1 MPDFS
6 SIYFLWPLMLWACAL
21 VPALALVYVLKT
33 KKRPPILLGLGLLL
47 LCIALARP
55 QTVLMTPVRD
65 ATVMLVMDTSGSMRA
80 KDLQPSRIEAAQ
92 KAAQQFIEDKPRS
105 LRVGLVTVA
114 GTAALAQAPTDD
126 RDVLLKAIDYLP
138 LQYGSAL
145 GTGILVSL
153 EALLPGAGIDA
164 QKIINESD
172 VAGGAKNSAN
182 SGQSLD
188 EKKTAGNT
196 AKPSTSQGR
205 QMAIVLMSDGQSN
218 MGPELKQM
226 ADLAAQ
232 HQVKI
237 YTVGIGTT
245 EGDVVQMQGRSMRV
259 KLEDEALKKVSA
271 ITQGDYFK
279 ADSAQAL
286 KSVYDKLG
294 HRLRFEKQAMSEVS
308 AHVSILGLLLG
319 LGQRPS
325 AALSGWE
332 KSSKVCIR
340 AWVWASVGMPP
351 MAPAPVTDNAAA
363 ALAKT
368 MALDKDSPRAKAAAK
383 VPVKVSPAPM
393 LSTTAM
399 V

>member
-1 MPDFS
+1 VPDFS
-6 SIYFLWPLMLWACAL
+6 SIYFLWPMLLWACAL
-21 VPALALVYVLKT
+21 VPGLALVYVLKT
-33 KKRPPILLGLGLLL
+33 KKRPPIVLGLGLLL
-47 LCIALARP
+47 LCVSLARP

-80 KDLQPSRIEAAQ
+80 KDLQPSRIEVAQ
-92 KAAQQFIEDKPRS
+92 KAAQQFLEDKPRR

-114 GTAALAQAPTDD
+114 GTAALAQAPTED

-164 QKIINESD
+164 QKIINES
-172 VAGGAKNSAN
+172 AETGGAKNQTN

-188 EKKTAGNT
+188 DKKAGPNT
-196 AKPSTSQGR
+196 ANPSTGQSR

-226 ADLAAQ
+226 ADLAAT

-245 EGDVVQMQGRSMRV
+245 EGDVVQIQGRSMRV

-271 ITQGDYFK
+271 ITQGEYFK
-279 ADSAQAL
+279 ADSPQAL
-286 KSVYDKLG
+286 KGIYNKLG
-294 HRLRFEKQAMSEVS
+294 HRLRFEKRAMSEVT
-308 AHVSILGLLLG
+308 AHVSILGLLLV
-319 LGQRPS
+319 L
-325 AALSGWE
+325 
-332 KSSKVCIR
+332 
-340 AWVWASVGMPP
+340 ASVARSFVRMG
-351 MAPAPVTDNAAA
+351 
-363 ALAKT
+363 KII
-368 MALDKDSPRAKAAAK
+368 
-383 VPVKVSPAPM
+383 
-393 LSTTAM
+393 
-399 V
+399 

>member
-1 MPDFS
+1 ML
-6 SIYFLWPLMLWACAL
+6 LWSCAL
-21 VPALALVYVLKT
+21 VPALALVYSLKT
-33 KKRPPILLGLGLLL
+33 RKKPPVALGLGLLL

-55 QTVLMTPVRD
+55 QTVLMTPIRD

-80 KDLQPSRIEAAQ
+80 KDLQPSRIEVAQ
-92 KAAQQFIEDKPRS
+92 KAAQQFIEDKPRR

-114 GTAALAQAPTDD
+114 GTAALAQAPTED
-126 RDVLLKAIDYLP
+126 RDALLKAIEYLP

-164 QKIINESD
+164 QKIINES
-172 VAGGAKNSAN
+172 AETGGAKNQTQ

-188 EKKTAGNT
+188 DQKA
-196 AKPSTSQGR
+196 AAHAASPSTGQGR
-205 QMAIVLMSDGQSN
+205 QMAIVLISDGQSN

-226 ADLAAQ
+226 ADLAAT

-271 ITQGDYFK
+271 ITHGEYFK

-286 KSVYDKLG
+286 KSIYNQLG
-294 HRLRFEKQAMSEVS
+294 HRLRFEKRAMSEIT
-308 AHVSILGLLLG
+308 AHVAILGLLLV
-319 LGQRPS
+319 L
-325 AALSGWE
+325 
-332 KSSKVCIR
+332 
-340 AWVWASVGMPP
+340 ASVARSFVRMG
-351 MAPAPVTDNAAA
+351 
-363 ALAKT
+363 KII
-368 MALDKDSPRAKAAAK
+368 
-383 VPVKVSPAPM
+383 
-393 LSTTAM
+393 
-399 V
+399 

>member
-6 SIYFLWPLMLWACAL
+6 SIYFLWPMMLWTCTL
-21 VPALALVYVLKT
+21 VAALAIIYSLKT
-33 KKRPPILLGLGLLL
+33 RKRPPIVLGLGLLL
-47 LCIALARP
+47 LCISLARP

-65 ATVMLVMDTSGSMRA
+65 ATVILVMDTSGSMRA
-80 KDLQPSRIEAAQ
+80 KDLQPSRIEVAQ
-92 KAAQQFIEDKPRS
+92 KAAQQFIEDKPRR

-114 GTAALAQAPTDD
+114 GTAALAQAPTED

-164 QKIINESD
+164 QKIINESAE
-172 VAGGAKNSAN
+172 AGGTINKTS

-188 EKKTAGNT
+188 GKNT
-196 AKPSTSQGR
+196 APNTASQSTGQGR

-226 ADLAAQ
+226 ADLAAT

-271 ITQGDYFK
+271 ITQGEYFK

-286 KSVYDKLG
+286 KSIYNKLG
-294 HRLRFEKQAMSEVS
+294 HRLRFEKRAMSELT
-308 AHVSILGLLLG
+308 AHVSILGLLLV
-319 LGQRPS
+319 L
-325 AALSGWE
+325 
-332 KSSKVCIR
+332 
-340 AWVWASVGMPP
+340 ASVARSFVRMG
-351 MAPAPVTDNAAA
+351 
-363 ALAKT
+363 KII
-368 MALDKDSPRAKAAAK
+368 
-383 VPVKVSPAPM
+383 
-393 LSTTAM
+393 
-399 V
+399 

>member
-6 SIYFLWPLMLWACAL
+6 SIYFLWPMMLWTCTL
-21 VPALALVYVLKT
+21 VAALAIIYSLKT
-33 KKRPPILLGLGLLL
+33 RKRPPIVLGLGLLL
-47 LCIALARP
+47 MCISLARP

-65 ATVMLVMDTSGSMRA
+65 ATVILVMDTSGSMRA
-80 KDLQPSRIEAAQ
+80 KDLQPSRIEVAQ
-92 KAAQQFIEDKPRS
+92 KAAQQFIEDKPRR

-114 GTAALAQAPTDD
+114 GTAALAQAPTED

-164 QKIINESD
+164 QKIINESAE
-172 VAGGAKNSAN
+172 AGGTKNKTG

-188 EKKTAGNT
+188 DKKTAPYT
-196 AKPSTSQGR
+196 ASPSTGQGR

-226 ADLAAQ
+226 ADLAAT

-271 ITQGDYFK
+271 ITQGEYFK

-286 KSVYDKLG
+286 KSIYNKLG
-294 HRLRFEKQAMSEVS
+294 HRLRFEKRAMSELT
-308 AHVSILGLLLG
+308 AHVSILGLLLV
-319 LGQRPS
+319 L
-325 AALSGWE
+325 
-332 KSSKVCIR
+332 
-340 AWVWASVGMPP
+340 ASVARSFVRMG
-351 MAPAPVTDNAAA
+351 
-363 ALAKT
+363 KII
-368 MALDKDSPRAKAAAK
+368 
-383 VPVKVSPAPM
+383 
-393 LSTTAM
+393 
-399 V
+399 